1 MAELWLLN
9 GAQMR
14 RIAPDFPLSQGIP
27 RVDDRRIVSGI
38 IFVVRNGLRGRDAP
52 PARPGRSAAA
62 SRGGGQGAAPAE
74 LVPDLTC

>member
-27 RVDDRRIVSGI
+27 LVDDRRIVSGI
-38 IFVVRNGLRGRDAP
+38 IFVIRNGLRGRDA
-52 PARPGRSAAA
+52 RQPGQAGQQPRAEAAA
-62 SRGGGQGAAPAE
+62 K
-74 LVPDLTC
+74 VPPRRSWCRI